1 MLKNEEASAM
11 DSSEEST
18 DEEID
23 PYNWSEQ
30 EEVDVTLSVYSFFF
44 IKISVKLKNTFFLR
58 KFRTL
63 FR

>member
-44 IKISVKLKNTFFLR
+44 IKISVKLKNTL
-58 KFRTL
+58 L
-63 FR
+63 F